1 MTYQTLKVSRE
12 ELSKS
17 TEALKD
23 NADTQKEIQKTQ
35 KLQQFDSLFF
45 NLLKNFQYLNVFYS
59 QHSQHRHLYKDI
71 FLEKKSEDMIFSD
84 TKLVQYFSSLD
95 VLLNCIDLKID
106 EIIPENDRYEFKSF
120 YTDIILS
127 NMPKEILQI
136 MMIYALKN
144 NQLKVLIEKLGFF
157 KKMNFSFYFLE
168 DNDKHKKSFN
178 NKLIS
183 LIPKYESNAFFNSEF
198 YEELSQTYLAQVVL
212 GRNTILEIIGKQI
225 KDNLSFDQTGAIG
238 TFNCVMLVNSNGI
251 YIYDKKDMRYAQKS
265 FKQEDLRLERDA
277 IYMDF
282 ENYSLKLPNGK
293 LKEIASSESNVQI
306 SNVD

>member
-1 MTYQTLKVSRE
+1 
-12 ELSKS
+12 
-17 TEALKD
+17 
-23 NADTQKEIQKTQ
+23 
-35 KLQQFDSLFF
+35 
-45 NLLKNFQYLNVFYS
+45 
-59 QHSQHRHLYKDI
+59 
-71 FLEKKSEDMIFSD
+71 MIFSD

>member
-1 MTYQTLKVSRE
+1 
-12 ELSKS
+12 
-17 TEALKD
+17 
-23 NADTQKEIQKTQ
+23 
-35 KLQQFDSLFF
+35 
-45 NLLKNFQYLNVFYS
+45 
-59 QHSQHRHLYKDI
+59 
-71 FLEKKSEDMIFSD
+71 
-84 TKLVQYFSSLD
+84 
-95 VLLNCIDLKID
+95 
-106 EIIPENDRYEFKSF
+106 
-120 YTDIILS
+120 
-127 NMPKEILQI
+127 MPKEILQI

-168 DNDKHKKSFN
+168 DNDKRKKSFN

-277 IYMDF
+277 IYIDF

-293 LKEIASSESNVQI
+293 FKEIASSESNVQI
-306 SNVD
+306 SNVH